1 MADVAPIVVFRD
13 PYRPRCGSDNE
24 APEPQGAM
32 DRMSAD
38 YWRARERAERAAAKK
53 ARSSLARA
61 VHQELA
67 QQYAERVRG
76 FDREPS
82 PQSREQR

>member
-1 MADVAPIVVFRD
+1 MADVAPIVVFKD
-13 PYRPRCGSDNE
+13 AYRPWCGSEDDSSDS
-24 APEPQGAM
+24 GAI

-53 ARSSLARA
+53 AGSSLARA

-67 QQYAERVRG
+67 QEYAERVRG
-76 FDREPS
+76 FDQGPNPKS
-82 PQSREQR
+82 KEQR